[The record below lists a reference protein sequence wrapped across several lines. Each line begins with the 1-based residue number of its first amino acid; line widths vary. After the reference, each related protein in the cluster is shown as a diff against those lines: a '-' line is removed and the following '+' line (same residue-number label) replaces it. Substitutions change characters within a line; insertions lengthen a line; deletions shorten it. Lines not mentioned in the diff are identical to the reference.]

1 VLNPW
6 RGLANLPAVVWII
19 FATTLVNRAG
29 TMVLPFLTLYVTQYL
44 GQPTAS
50 GGLALTAYGLG
61 SFLTA
66 PLAGRLADRMGAF
79 RVMQASLLAS
89 GVLLVLIAR
98 TRSLAVV
105 LALVFVWSAVT
116 EAVRPASLSVLTGA
130 TPADQRKAA
139 FALNRLAINL
149 GMSLGPAV
157 GGFLAT
163 ASFPM
168 LFVVDGMTS
177 AAAGIL
183 LTVLLRRHPSTSA
196 TVPAATDITG
206 GVLSDRRMLAFMAAV
221 ALCACVFFQI
231 DATLPLYLVD
241 DLSLPISF
249 FGLLFTLNTG
259 LIILVEVP
267 LNLATAHWPHRRAL
281 VLGAL
286 LFAAG
291 FGALAFATGPISV
304 AATVVIWTFGEMIL
318 FPVAASYV
326 SELAPPTRRGEYMG
340 AYWMAFALA
349 MMIGP
354 LAGTLFMAR
363 YGAQALW
370 LAVLAV
376 GLFAAAITFVT
387 VEESIS

>member
-1 VLNPW
+1 MLSPW
-6 RGLANLPAVVWII
+6 RGLRNLPAVVWII

-44 GQPTAS
+44 GQSAAS

-105 LALVFVWSAVT
+105 LGLVFVWSAVT
-116 EAVRPASLSVLTGA
+116 EAVRPASLSVLTDA
-130 TPADQRKAA
+130 TSADQRKAA

-149 GMSLGPAV
+149 GMSLGPAI

-183 LTVLLRRHPSTSA
+183 LTVLLRRHPSTSQ
-196 TVPAATDITG
+196 TITAATDTTG
-206 GVLSDRRMLAFMAAV
+206 GVLDDRRMLAFMAAV
-221 ALCACVFFQI
+221 ALLGCVFFQI

-241 DLSLPISF
+241 DLSLPVSF
-249 FGLLFTLNTG
+249 FGLLFTLNTV

-267 LNLATAHWPHRRAL
+267 LNLAMAHWPHRRAL

-291 FGALAFATGPISV
+291 FGALAFATGPIGV

-326 SELAPPTRRGEYMG
+326 SELAPPSRRGEYMG

-349 MMIGP
+349 LMIGP

-363 YGAQALW
+363 YGARALW

-376 GLFAAAITFVT
+376 GLFAAWINFIT
-387 VEESIS
+387 VEDHPT

>member
-6 RGLANLPAVVWII
+6 RGLSNLPAIVWII

-29 TMVLPFLTLYVTQYL
+29 TMVLPFLTLYVTHYL
-44 GQPTAS
+44 GQSAAA

-105 LALVFVWSAVT
+105 LGLVFVWSAVT
-116 EAVRPASLSVLTGA
+116 EAVRPASLSVLTDA

-149 GMSLGPAV
+149 GMSVGPAV

-177 AAAGIL
+177 AAAAIV
-183 LTVLLRRHPSTSA
+183 LTFLLRRNPATSA
-196 TVPAATDITG
+196 TLPAGADITG
-206 GVLSDRRMLAFMAAV
+206 GVLSDRRMLAFMAAI

-241 DLSLPISF
+241 DLSLPVSF
-249 FGLLFTLNTG
+249 FGLLFTLNTV
-259 LIILVEVP
+259 LIILIEVP

-281 VLGAL
+281 VLGAM
-286 LFAAG
+286 LFAVG
-291 FGALAFATGPISV
+291 FGALAFTNGPISV

-326 SELAPPTRRGEYMG
+326 SELAPPSRRGEYMG

-354 LAGTLFMAR
+354 LAGTMFMAR
-363 YGAQALW
+363 YGARALW
-370 LAVLAV
+370 LAVLMV
-376 GLFAAAITFVT
+376 GLFAAWVAFIA
-387 VEESIS
+387 VEEDHT

>member
-1 VLNPW
+1 MLNPW
-6 RGLANLPAVVWII
+6 RGLGNLPAGVWII

-44 GQPTAS
+44 GQSAAS

-98 TRSLAVV
+98 TRSLAAV
-105 LALVFVWSAVT
+105 LGLVFVWSAVT
-116 EAVRPASLSVLTGA
+116 EAVRPASLSVLTDA
-130 TPADQRKAA
+130 TSAAQRKAA

-177 AAAGIL
+177 AAAGVL

-196 TVPAATDITG
+196 DIPAATDITG
-206 GVLSDRRMLAFMAAV
+206 GVLTDRRMLAFMTAV

-231 DATLPLYLVD
+231 DATLPLYPVD
-241 DLSLPISF
+241 DLSLPVWF
-249 FGLLFTLNTG
+249 FGLLFTLNTV

-340 AYWMAFALA
+340 AYWMVFALA

-363 YGAQALW
+363 YGARALW
-370 LAVLAV
+370 LATLGV
-376 GLFAAAITFVT
+376 GLFAAAITYVT

>member
-6 RGLANLPAVVWII
+6 RGLANLPAAVWII

-116 EAVRPASLSVLTGA
+116 EAVRPASLSVLTDA
-130 TPADQRKAA
+130 TPAEQRKAA
-139 FALNRLAINL
+139 FALNRLAVNL

-196 TVPAATDITG
+196 TMAAAPDITG
-206 GVLSDRRMLAFMAAV
+206 GVLGDRRMLAFMAAV

-231 DATLPLYLVD
+231 DATLPLYLID
-241 DLSLPISF
+241 DLSLPVSF

-326 SELAPPTRRGEYMG
+326 SELAPPSRRGEYMG

-387 VEESIS
+387 VEGSAS